1 MRKVL
6 MGSVFA
12 AIMLCG
18 AAAQAQWV
26 DKVALYVPN
35 RILDILDTFTL
46 NIGVGPT
53 LRAELRVTHAFKF
66 GAGAGATA
74 KAIKDINRQ
83 YGGAL
88 EEGWHWS
95 FACISGSDLERRN
108 HSRWVTPFFIDEVGF
123 PSPMSRYFD
132 YHEGA
137 IDYWEIGG
145 TLGALLIEVD
155 LAIHPID
162 IVDAVLG
169 FVFIDI
175 KGDDLT
181 FESFQ

>member
-1 MRKVL
+1 MRKFL
-6 MGSVFA
+6 MGTVFA

-18 AAAQAQWV
+18 AATQAQWV
-26 DKVALYVPN
+26 DKLALYVPN

-53 LRAELRVTHAFKF
+53 LRAELRATHAFQF
-66 GAGAGATA
+66 GAGAGITA

-88 EEGWHWS
+88 ENGWRWS
-95 FACISGSDLERRN
+95 FSCIRGASYERRN
-108 HSRWVTPFFIDEVGF
+108 HTRWVEPYFIDDIGF
-123 PSPMSRYFD
+123 PSPMARYFD
-132 YHEGA
+132 YHKGA
-137 IDYWEIGG
+137 IDYWEFGG
-145 TLGALLIEVD
+145 TLGAGLVEVD
-155 LAIHPID
+155 LSIHPIEM
-162 IVDAVLG
+162 VDAVLG
-169 FVFIDI
+169 LVLIDI